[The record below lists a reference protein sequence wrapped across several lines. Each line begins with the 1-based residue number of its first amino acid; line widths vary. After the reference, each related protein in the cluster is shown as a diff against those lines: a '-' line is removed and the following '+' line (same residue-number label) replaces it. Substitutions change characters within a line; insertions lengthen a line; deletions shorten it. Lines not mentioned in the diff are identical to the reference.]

1 MDVFERLNVNQL
13 LRGAAWVVPLS
24 FFPTLAR
31 AAFLSYFL
39 IFLSERFSLSVDQI
53 GLFVGGFILLSSVGS
68 LVSGALLDRMSIR
81 RLMLSSSVLQS
92 AVYAGLL
99 WSDSLVLVFIL
110 CLVLNLAYLS
120 LETAIRMCIA
130 RWFPS
135 TETASVL
142 SIKYTLTNTAYALG
156 PLAGLWLNK
165 QGVSPMLFCSA
176 AAIVFALAAFR
187 PFADTQEREQPRD
200 KNEGIIGSLANMAK
214 DCKLLKFTVASVLLA
229 GVFGQFHLYVGQYLL
244 TMYSTEQMYEIINV
258 VFVANA
264 LASILLQ
271 YLIGRKVTAERFR
284 IWTCGCVLAFA
295 VGLLGFAFSST
306 LFAWAVFTTL
316 FTVGEIIIQPLE
328 FLYIT
333 RIAPARMAGAYYSS
347 QNLTYL
353 GAASTPVVCGYILVG
368 FSPLYFLLYLLV
380 LLTVGGVIFYN
391 AGEKLAS
398 LETVQP
404 RNSRAVGDQGS
415 I

>member
-1 MDVFERLNVNQL
+1 MDVFERLNVGRL
-13 LRGAAWVVPLS
+13 MHGVAWVVPLS

-31 AAFLSYFL
+31 ATFLSYFL
-39 IFLSERFSLSVDQI
+39 IFLSERFALSVDRI

-68 LVSGALLDRMSIR
+68 LVFGALLDRMSIR
-81 RLMLSSSVLQS
+81 TLMLSSSVLQS

-120 LETAIRMCIA
+120 VETVIRMCIA
-130 RWFPS
+130 RWFHS
-135 TETASVL
+135 AETASVL

-156 PLAGLWLNK
+156 PLAGLWLSK
-165 QGVSPMLFCSA
+165 KGVSPMLFCSA

-187 PFADTQEREQPRD
+187 PFAEQEREQPRD
-200 KNEGIIGSLANMAK
+200 KGEGVLGSLANMAR
-214 DCKLLKFTVASVLLA
+214 DRKLLKFTVASVLLA

-244 TMYSTEQMYEIINV
+244 TTRSIEQMYEIINV
-258 VFVANA
+258 VFVTNA
-264 LASILLQ
+264 LTSILLQ
-271 YLIGRKVTAERFR
+271 YPIGRKVTAERFR
-284 IWTCGCVLAFA
+284 LWTCGCVLVFV

-306 LFAWAVFTTL
+306 LFTWAVFTVL

-353 GAASTPVVCGYILVG
+353 GAASTPVVCGYILVD

-380 LLTVGGVIFYN
+380 LLMIGGVIFYN
-391 AGEKLAS
+391 AGGKLAS
-398 LETVQP
+398 LESIQP
-404 RNSRAVGDQGS
+404 RNSGAVGDQRS

>member
-1 MDVFERLNVNQL
+1 MDVFERLNVSQL

-39 IFLSERFSLSVDQI
+39 IFLSERFVLSVDRI

-81 RLMLSSSVLQS
+81 TLMLSSSVLQS

-135 TETASVL
+135 AETASVL
-142 SIKYTLTNTAYALG
+142 SIKYTLTNTAYAIG

-165 QGVSPMLFCSA
+165 HGVSPMLFCSA
-176 AAIVFALAAFR
+176 AAIAFALAAFR
-187 PFADTQEREQPRD
+187 PFADTQEREHRRD
-200 KNEGIIGSLANMAK
+200 NSEGVLGSLVNMAK
-214 DCKLLKFTVASVLLA
+214 DHKLLKFTVASVLLA

-244 TMYSTEQMYEIINV
+244 TTFSTEQMYEIINV
-258 VFVANA
+258 VFVTNA
-264 LASILLQ
+264 LISILLQ

-284 IWTCGCVLAFA
+284 LWTCGCVLAFA
-295 VGLLGFAFSST
+295 GGLLGFAFSST
-306 LFAWAVFTTL
+306 IFTWAVFTAL

-353 GAASTPVVCGYILVG
+353 GAASTPVVCGYILVDL
-368 FSPLYFLLYLLV
+368 SPLYFLLYLLV
-380 LLTVGGVIFYN
+380 LLIAGGVIFYS
-391 AGEKLAS
+391 AGGKLVS
-398 LETVQP
+398 LETIQP
-404 RNSRAVGDQGS
+404 RNSGAVGDQGS

>member
-1 MDVFERLNVNQL
+1 MDAFERLNVSRL
-13 LRGAAWVVPLS
+13 MHGAAWVVPLS

-39 IFLSERFSLSVDQI
+39 IFLSERFALSVDRI

-68 LVSGALLDRMSIR
+68 LVFGALLDRMSIR
-81 RLMLSSSVLQS
+81 TLMLSSSVLQS

-130 RWFPS
+130 RWFHS
-135 TETASVL
+135 AKTASVL

-165 QGVSPMLFCSA
+165 QGVSPMLFCST

-187 PFADTQEREQPRD
+187 PFADTEEREQPRD
-200 KNEGIIGSLANMAK
+200 NGEGVLGPLVNMAK
-214 DCKLLKFTVASVLLA
+214 DRKLLKFTVASVLLA

-244 TMYSTEQMYEIINV
+244 TTYSIEQMYEIINV
-258 VFVANA
+258 VFVTNA
-264 LASILLQ
+264 LTSILLQ

-284 IWTCGCVLAFA
+284 LWTCGCILAFA
-295 VGLLGFAFSST
+295 GGLLGFAFSST
-306 LFAWAVFTTL
+306 VFTWAVFTAL

-353 GAASTPVVCGYILVG
+353 GAASTPVVCGYILVDL
-368 FSPLYFLLYLLV
+368 SPLYFLLYLFV
-380 LLTVGGVIFYN
+380 LLIVGGVIFYN
-391 AGEKLAS
+391 AGGKLAS
-398 LETVQP
+398 LETIQH
-404 RNSRAVGDQGS
+404 RNSGAVCDQGS

>member
-1 MDVFERLNVNQL
+1 MDVFERLNVGRL
-13 LRGAAWVVPLS
+13 MHGVAWVVPLS

-31 AAFLSYFL
+31 ATFLSYFL
-39 IFLSERFSLSVDQI
+39 IFLSERFALSVDRI
-53 GLFVGGFILLSSVGS
+53 GLFVGGFILLSTVGS
-68 LVSGALLDRMSIR
+68 LVFGALLDRMSIR
-81 RLMLSSSVLQS
+81 TLMLSSSVLQS

-120 LETAIRMCIA
+120 VETVIRMCIA
-130 RWFPS
+130 RWFHS
-135 TETASVL
+135 AETASVL

-156 PLAGLWLNK
+156 PLAGLWLSK
-165 QGVSPMLFCSA
+165 KGVSPMLFCSA

-200 KNEGIIGSLANMAK
+200 KGEGVLGSLANMAR
-214 DCKLLKFTVASVLLA
+214 DRKLLKFTVASVLLA
-229 GVFGQFHLYVGQYLL
+229 GVFGQFHLYLGQYLL
-244 TMYSTEQMYEIINV
+244 TTRSIEQMYEIINV
-258 VFVANA
+258 VFVTNA
-264 LASILLQ
+264 LTSILLQ
-271 YLIGRKVTAERFR
+271 YPIGRKVTAERFR
-284 IWTCGCVLAFA
+284 LWTCGCVLVFV

-306 LFAWAVFTTL
+306 LFTWAVFTVL

-353 GAASTPVVCGYILVG
+353 GAASTPVVCGYILVD

-380 LLTVGGVIFYN
+380 LLMIGGVIFYN
-391 AGEKLAS
+391 AGGKLAS
-398 LETVQP
+398 LESIQP
-404 RNSRAVGDQGS
+404 RNSGAVGDQRS

>member
-1 MDVFERLNVNQL
+1 MDVFERLNVGRL
-13 LRGAAWVVPLS
+13 MHGAAWVVPLS

-39 IFLSERFSLSVDQI
+39 IFLSERFELSVDRI

-68 LVSGALLDRMSIR
+68 LVIGAFLDRMSIR
-81 RLMLSSSVLQS
+81 TLMLTSSVLQS
-92 AVYAGLL
+92 AVYAGFL

-120 LETAIRMCIA
+120 VETAIRMCIA
-130 RWFPS
+130 RWFHS
-135 TETASVL
+135 AETASVL

-156 PLAGLWLNK
+156 PLAGLWLNN
-165 QGVSPMLFCSA
+165 QGVSPMFFCSA
-176 AAIVFALAAFR
+176 AAIVFALAALR
-187 PFADTQEREQPRD
+187 PFADTKERVQPRD
-200 KNEGIIGSLANMAK
+200 IGEGVLGSLANMVR
-214 DCKLLKFTVASVLLA
+214 DRKLLKFTVASVLLA

-244 TMYSTEQMYEIINV
+244 TTHSIEQMYKIINV
-258 VFVANA
+258 VFVTNA
-264 LASILLQ
+264 LTSILLQ
-271 YLIGRKVTAERFR
+271 YPIGRKVTVERFR
-284 IWTCGCVLAFA
+284 LWTCGCVLTFV

-306 LFAWAVFTTL
+306 LFAWAVFTVL

-353 GAASTPVVCGYILVG
+353 GAASTPVVCGYILVD

-380 LLTVGGVIFYN
+380 LLMIGGVIFYK
-391 AGEKLAS
+391 AGGKLVS
-398 LETVQP
+398 LETIQP
-404 RNSRAVGDQGS
+404 RNRGAVGDQRS

>member
-1 MDVFERLNVNQL
+1 MDVFERLNVGRL
-13 LRGAAWVVPLS
+13 MHGVAWVVPLS

-31 AAFLSYFL
+31 ATFLSYFL
-39 IFLSERFSLSVDQI
+39 IFLSERFALSVDRI

-68 LVSGALLDRMSIR
+68 LVFGALLDRMSIR
-81 RLMLSSSVLQS
+81 TLMLSSSVLQS

-120 LETAIRMCIA
+120 VETVIRMCIA
-130 RWFPS
+130 RWFHS
-135 TETASVL
+135 AETASVL
-142 SIKYTLTNTAYALG
+142 SIKYTLNNTAYALG
-156 PLAGLWLNK
+156 PLAGLWLSK
-165 QGVSPMLFCSA
+165 KGVSPMLFCSA

-200 KNEGIIGSLANMAK
+200 KGEGVLGSLANMAR
-214 DCKLLKFTVASVLLA
+214 DRKLLKFTVASVLLA

-244 TMYSTEQMYEIINV
+244 TTRSIEQMYEIINV
-258 VFVANA
+258 VFVTNA
-264 LASILLQ
+264 LTSILLQ
-271 YLIGRKVTAERFR
+271 YPIGRKVTAERFR
-284 IWTCGCVLAFA
+284 LWTCGCVLVFV

-306 LFAWAVFTTL
+306 LFTWAVFTVL
-316 FTVGEIIIQPLE
+316 FKVGEIIIQPLE

-353 GAASTPVVCGYILVG
+353 GAASTPVVCGYILVD

-380 LLTVGGVIFYN
+380 LLMIGGVIFYN
-391 AGEKLAS
+391 AGGKLAS
-398 LETVQP
+398 LESIQP
-404 RNSRAVGDQGS
+404 RNSGAVGDQRS

>member
-1 MDVFERLNVNQL
+1 VF
-13 LRGAAWVVPLS
+13 
-24 FFPTLAR
+24 
-31 AAFLSYFL
+31 
-39 IFLSERFSLSVDQI
+39 
-53 GLFVGGFILLSSVGS
+53 
-68 LVSGALLDRMSIR
+68 GALLDRMSIR
-81 RLMLSSSVLQS
+81 TLMLSSSVLQS

-120 LETAIRMCIA
+120 VETVIRMCIA
-130 RWFPS
+130 RWFHS
-135 TETASVL
+135 AETASVL

-156 PLAGLWLNK
+156 PLAGLWLSK
-165 QGVSPMLFCSA
+165 KGVSPMLFCSA

-200 KNEGIIGSLANMAK
+200 KGEGVLGSLANMAR
-214 DCKLLKFTVASVLLA
+214 DRKLLKFTVASVLLA
-229 GVFGQFHLYVGQYLL
+229 GVFGQFHLYLGQYLL
-244 TMYSTEQMYEIINV
+244 TTRSIEQMYEIINV
-258 VFVANA
+258 VFVTNA
-264 LASILLQ
+264 LTSILLQ
-271 YLIGRKVTAERFR
+271 YPIGRKVTAERFR
-284 IWTCGCVLAFA
+284 LWTCGCVLVFV

-306 LFAWAVFTTL
+306 LFTWAVFTVL

-353 GAASTPVVCGYILVG
+353 GAASTPVVCGYILVD

-380 LLTVGGVIFYN
+380 LLMIGGVIFYN
-391 AGEKLAS
+391 AGGKLAS
-398 LETVQP
+398 LESIQP
-404 RNSRAVGDQGS
+404 RNSGAVGDQRS